1 MSKRYIKTDDDGN
14 IVAVANFKSKARKNR
29 LILLAIAVIGILI
42 AAASCVG
49 SKAEPTEPECVIYTR
64 TIREYEVQFGDS
76 VSRIAARFCPEFIDF
91 AEYQKEFMRLNNCDS
106 NIYAGE
112 VMRVYVYEE

>member
-1 MSKRYIKTDDDGN
+1 MKIYTDKAGNVTAVKKR
-14 IVAVANFKSKARKNR
+14 KARKNR

-64 TIREYEVQFGDS
+64 TIHEYEVQFGDS

-91 AEYQKEFMRLNNCDS
+91 EEYQKEFMRLNNCGSD
-106 NIYAGE
+106 IYAGD
-112 VMRVYVYEE
+112 VMRVYIYEK